1 MEREIPSGYQPSED
15 EPYMNDRQVAF
26 FKKILL
32 DWRQELLEDSKK
44 TLKRL
49 QDNPLDITEEVDRG
63 SWESDLTFEL
73 RTRDRYRKLINKIDA
88 ALERIDEGTYGFC
101 EETGEPIGLR
111 RLMVRPIAT
120 LSIEAQMRHERRERQ
135 EERLKQW

>member
-1 MEREIPSGYQPSED
+1 MESEISADYQPTD
-15 EPYMNDRQVAF
+15 NEPYMNEKQLAY

-32 DWRQELLEDSKK
+32 DWRKELLEDSKK

-49 QDNPLDITEEVDRG
+49 QENPLDIIEEVDRG
-63 SWESDLTFEL
+63 SWESDLAFEL

-88 ALERIDEGTYGFC
+88 ALERIDDGTYGYC
-101 EETGEPIGLR
+101 EETGEEIGIR

-120 LSIEAQMRHERRERQ
+120 LTIEAQTRHERRERQ

>member
-1 MEREIPSGYQPSED
+1 MDSEISADYKPTED
-15 EPYMNDRQVAF
+15 EPYMNEKQLAY

-32 DWRQELLEDSKK
+32 DWRQELLTDSKK

-49 QDNPLDITEEVDRG
+49 QENPLDIIEEVDRG
-63 SWESDLTFEL
+63 SWESDLAFEL

-88 ALERIDEGTYGFC
+88 ALERIEDGTYGYC
-101 EETGEPIGLR
+101 EETGEEIGIR

-120 LSIEAQMRHERRERQ
+120 LTIEAQTRHERRERQ

>member
-1 MEREIPSGYQPSED
+1 MESEITKEYQPTED
-15 EPYMNDRQVAF
+15 EPYMSEKQLAY

-49 QDNPLDITEEVDRG
+49 QDNPLDIIEEVDRG
-63 SWESDLTFEL
+63 AWESDLAFEL

-88 ALERIDEGTYGFC
+88 ALERIEDGSYGFC
-101 EETGEPIGLR
+101 EETGEEIGIK

-120 LSIEAQMRHERRERQ
+120 LSVEAQMRHERRERQ

>member
-1 MEREIPSGYQPSED
+1 MDSEISADYKPTED
-15 EPYMNDRQVAF
+15 EPYMNEKQLAY

-32 DWRQELLEDSKK
+32 DWRQELLTDSKK

-49 QDNPLDITEEVDRG
+49 QEHPLDIIEEVDRG
-63 SWESDLTFEL
+63 SWESDLAFEL

-88 ALERIDEGTYGFC
+88 ALERIEDGTYGYC
-101 EETGEPIGLR
+101 EETGEEIGIR

-120 LSIEAQMRHERRERQ
+120 LTIEAQTRHERRERQ